1 MATPEENVAPEHE
14 PVQGIGTALAEF
26 TRLISAELSVPAAE
40 LPGFPDVALRV
51 RQVLSRD
58 NVSIDEVVRVVS
70 AEPSLAVRLLQLA
83 NSAALNPGRQRI
95 TTLRTAVARVGFSL
109 ARTATI
115 AFAMSQMRRAEAWRE
130 LTVRFRQIWEQ
141 SARLAA
147 ISFAVARHLG
157 RLDADQ
163 ALLAG
168 MLQAVGKLF
177 VLIRLSRF
185 PTLLAD
191 ATIGSEIEQVWQ
203 GRAVRALLVR
213 WELPQ
218 EVLDAASADPA
229 DARIEGMP
237 SLTDVVNVARYLLQ
251 VRDVATLP
259 EATFLNSVPFQ
270 RLGLDAAGAAQ
281 VLQES
286 AEEIASLRAA
296 LAD

>member
-1 MATPEENVAPEHE
+1 MATPGESVAAG
-14 PVQGIGTALAEF
+14 QGTGSALAEF
-26 TRLISAELSVPAAE
+26 TRLIAAELGVPAAE
-40 LPGFPDVALRV
+40 LPGFPEVALRV

-83 NSAALNPGRQRI
+83 NSVALNPGRQRI

-130 LTVRFRQIWEQ
+130 LSVRFRQIWEQ

-147 ISFAVARHLG
+147 TSFVVARQLG

-177 VLIRLSRF
+177 VLIRISRF

-191 ATIGSEIEQVWQ
+191 
-203 GRAVRALLVR
+203 
-213 WELPQ
+213 P
-218 EVLDAASADPA
+218 
-229 DARIEGMP
+229 
-237 SLTDVVNVARYLLQ
+237 
-251 VRDVATLP
+251 
-259 EATFLNSVPFQ
+259 
-270 RLGLDAAGAAQ
+270 
-281 VLQES
+281 
-286 AEEIASLRAA
+286 
-296 LAD
+296 

>member
-1 MATPEENVAPEHE
+1 MATPGESVAAG
-14 PVQGIGTALAEF
+14 QGTGSALAEF
-26 TRLISAELSVPAAE
+26 TRLIAAELGVPAAE
-40 LPGFPDVALRV
+40 LPGFPEVALRV

-83 NSAALNPGRQRI
+83 NSVALNPGRQRI

-130 LTVRFRQIWEQ
+130 LSVRFRQIWEQ

-147 ISFAVARHLG
+147 TSFVVARQLG

-168 MLQAVGKLF
+168 MLQAVGKPF
-177 VLIRLSRF
+177 VLIRISRF

-191 ATIGSEIEQVWQ
+191 PVIATEVEQVWQ

-213 WELPQ
+213 WDLPQ

-229 DARIEGMP
+229 DARVEGLP
-237 SLTDVVNVARYLLQ
+237 SLTDVLNVARHLVQ
-251 VRDVATLP
+251 VRDVTSLS
-259 EATFLNSVPFQ
+259 EAAFLNSVPFQ
-270 RLGLDAAGAAQ
+270 RLGLDGAGAAQ
-281 VLQES
+281 VLEQS
-286 AEEIASLRAA
+286 AAEIASLRAA

>member
-1 MATPEENVAPEHE
+1 MATPEESAVAAP
-14 PVQGIGTALAEF
+14 GIGPALAEF
-26 TRLISAELSVPAAE
+26 TRRISSELGVPAAE

-51 RQVLSRD
+51 RQVLARD
-58 NVSIDEVVRVVS
+58 NISIDEVVRVVS

-115 AFAMSQMRRAEAWRE
+115 AFAMSQMRRAEAWRD
-130 LTVRFRQIWEQ
+130 LAVRFRQIWEQ

-168 MLQAVGKLF
+168 MLQGLGKLF

-185 PTLLAD
+185 PALLAD
-191 ATIGSEIEQVWQ
+191 AAICNEIEQVWQ
-203 GRAVRALLVR
+203 GRAVRALLAR
-213 WELPQ
+213 WDLPQ

-229 DARIEGMP
+229 DARGEANAC
-237 SLTDVVNVARYLLQ
+237 LTDVLNVARCLVQ
-251 VRDVATLP
+251 VGDGATLA
-259 EATFLNSVPFQ
+259 EAPLLRSVPFQ
-270 RLGLDAAGAAQ
+270 RLALDHVQVAQ
-281 VLQES
+281 IMADSTV
-286 AEEIASLRAA
+286 EIASLRAA

>member
-1 MATPEENVAPEHE
+1 
-14 PVQGIGTALAEF
+14 
-26 TRLISAELSVPAAE
+26 
-40 LPGFPDVALRV
+40 
-51 RQVLSRD
+51 
-58 NVSIDEVVRVVS
+58 VVRVVS

-115 AFAMSQMRRAEAWRE
+115 AFAMSQMRRAEAWRD
-130 LTVRFRQIWEQ
+130 LAIRFRQIWEQ

-147 ISFAVARHLG
+147 ISYAVARHLG

-168 MLQAVGKLF
+168 MLQALGKLF
-177 VLIRLSRF
+177 VLIRVSRF
-185 PTLLAD
+185 PALLAD
-191 ATIGSEIEQVWQ
+191 AAICNEIEQVWQ

-213 WELPQ
+213 WDLPQ

-237 SLTDVVNVARYLLQ
+237 SLTDVVNVARCLAQ

-259 EATFLNSVPFQ
+259 EATFLHSVPFQ
-270 RLGLDAAGAAQ
+270 RLGLDFVGAAQ
-281 VLQES
+281 VLAES
-286 AEEIASLRAA
+286 AVEIASLRAA

>member
-1 MATPEENVAPEHE
+1 MATPEEKVAAG
-14 PVQGIGTALAEF
+14 QGIGPALAEF
-26 TRLISAELSVPAAE
+26 TRLISAELGVPAAE

-191 ATIGSEIEQVWQ
+191 ATIGGEIEQVWQ

-213 WELPQ
+213 WDLPQ
-218 EVLDAASADPA
+218 EVLDAASADPV
-229 DARIEGMP
+229 DARIEGIP
-237 SLTDVVNVARYLLQ
+237 SLTDVVNVARYLVQ
-251 VRDVATLP
+251 VRDAATLP
-259 EATFLNSVPFQ
+259 GATFLDSVPFQ
-270 RLGLDAAGAAQ
+270 RLGLDAADVAQ

-286 AEEIASLRAA
+286 AAEIASLRAA

>member
-1 MATPEENVAPEHE
+1 MATAEESIATG
-14 PVQGIGTALAEF
+14 QGIGPALAEF
-26 TRLISAELSVPAAE
+26 TRLISAELGVPAVE
-40 LPGFPDVALRV
+40 LPAFPDVALRV

-83 NSAALNPGRQRI
+83 NSTALNPGHHRI

-115 AFAMSQMRRAEAWRE
+115 AFAMSQMRRAEAWRD
-130 LTVRFRQIWEQ
+130 LSVQFRQIWEH

-185 PTLLAD
+185 PTLLSD
-191 ATIGSEIEQVWQ
+191 ASIAAEIEQVWQ

-213 WELPQ
+213 WDLPQ

-229 DARIEGMP
+229 DARAEAIP
-237 SLTDVVNVARYLLQ
+237 SLTDVLNVARYLAQL
-251 VRDVATLP
+251 RDVATLAD
-259 EATFLNSVPFQ
+259 ATFLDSVPFR

-281 VLQES
+281 VLEES
-286 AEEIASLRAA
+286 ATEIASLRAA

>member
-1 MATPEENVAPEHE
+1 MAAPEASVTAG
-14 PVQGIGTALAEF
+14 PGIGPELAEF
-26 TRLISAELSVPAAE
+26 TRRISAELGVPAAE

-51 RQVLSRD
+51 RQVLARD
-58 NVSIDEVVRVVS
+58 NISIDEVVRVVS

-115 AFAMSQMRRAEAWRE
+115 AFAMSQMRRAEAWRD
-130 LTVRFRQIWEQ
+130 LAVRFRRIWEQ

-147 ISFAVARHLG
+147 VSFAVARHQG

-177 VLIRLSRF
+177 VLIRVSRF
-185 PTLLAD
+185 PALLAD
-191 ATIGSEIEQVWQ
+191 AAICSEIEQVWQ
-203 GRAVRALLVR
+203 GRAVRALLMR
-213 WELPQ
+213 WDLPQ
-218 EVLDAASADPA
+218 EVLDAASADTADDRGDGLASLSDVLKVAHCLVEVSDAGTRAAVPFPRPA
-229 DARIEGMP
+229 
-237 SLTDVVNVARYLLQ
+237 
-251 VRDVATLP
+251 
-259 EATFLNSVPFQ
+259 PFQ
-270 RLGLDAAGAAQ
+270 RLGLDDAGVAQ
-281 VLQES
+281 VLADS
-286 AEEIASLRAA
+286 AVEIASLRAA